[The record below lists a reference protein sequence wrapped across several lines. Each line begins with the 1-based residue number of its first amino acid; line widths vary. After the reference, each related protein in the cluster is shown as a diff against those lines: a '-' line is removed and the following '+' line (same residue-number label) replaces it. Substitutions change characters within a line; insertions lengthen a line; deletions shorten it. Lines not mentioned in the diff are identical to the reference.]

1 MSIFLERLRSFEIHE
16 ETPVDS
22 IMGNIPMEIIHRELA
37 DLLREFESDQIHAFL
52 RFVRDSVNYTHSRR
66 DEFIEA
72 LSNSMVCASIESLLQ
87 VPVYHVRGGT
97 VYTLGKIG
105 ARRGGEMLRDRFR
118 WFLERDPLNLPGLVF
133 ELSWLEKTLDWG
145 LVDEILVAP
154 HFLQRWS
161 LCEILDHELSNDDV
175 GCAKSRLEILAR
187 DSSPRIADEARFLL
201 KESEKPRPTE
211 LPVDFGTPEVESIH
225 QPLLFHFAGNEF
237 MRDRRDYVIE
247 ELERFIASKP

>member
-22 IMGNIPMEIIHRELA
+22 IMGNVPMEIIYGELA
-37 DLLREFESDQIHAFL
+37 DVLREFESDQVHSYL

-66 DEFIEA
+66 AEFIEA
-72 LSNSMVCASIESLLQ
+72 LSNSMVCDSIESLLQ
-87 VPVYHVRGGT
+87 VPIYGVRGGA
-97 VYTLGKIG
+97 VYTLGKIR
-105 ARRGGEMLRDRFR
+105 ARRGAAMMRERFR

-145 LVDEILVAP
+145 LIDEILVAP
-154 HFLQRWS
+154 HFIQRWG
-161 LCEILDHELSNDDV
+161 LCGILEQELSSDEV
-175 GCAKSRLEILAR
+175 GCAKSRLEMLAR
-187 DSSPRIADEARFLL
+187 DSSPRIVAEARFLL
-201 KESEKPRPTE
+201 KASEKPRPTE
-211 LPVDFGTPEVESIH
+211 LPDDFGAAEVESIH

-247 ELERFIASKP
+247 EFERFIASQA